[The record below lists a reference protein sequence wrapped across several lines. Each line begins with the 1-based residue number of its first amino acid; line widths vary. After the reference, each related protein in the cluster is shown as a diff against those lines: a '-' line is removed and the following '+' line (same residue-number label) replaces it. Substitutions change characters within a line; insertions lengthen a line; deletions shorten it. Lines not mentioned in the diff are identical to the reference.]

1 MKLPSKK
8 YLFGTLVIAAS
19 GLTTM
24 SDAFA
29 SITGSP
35 ISQLLQQQVLS
46 VLPPELTGLV
56 DGSGNINLDR
66 TLTTISK
73 QGADIATTNILKNGS
88 VTAPAGQVSNNLT
101 KDEIEVA
108 SSANS
113 KSHQDSLDEFKA
125 ANPKIEQVTSD
136 NETASSSSLEAAD
149 KANQL
154 NSTLVSSTQRQ
165 IKSTNDLTTAVQINN
180 ANTIRQSQQDRVK
193 QMREQVNIATY
204 QQDVVNTRAVF
215 TNRYYPDGTGGV
227 TKVTDNRS
235 VAAFGGK

>member
-8 YLFGTLVIAAS
+8 YLFVTLVIAAS

-73 QGADIATTNILKNGS
+73 QGADTAAANILKNGS

-180 ANTIRQSQQDRVK
+180 ANTIRQSQEDRVK